1 MKKLTAA
8 LGLCL
13 ALAFSILMTSCNGGA
28 DHSNPQSVAEAAL
41 ACYDT
46 RDYAGLKELVSP
58 ANEDL
63 LKEMDRMI
71 EYAAKSDSEP
81 EKIERT
87 FKEIKDGLSG
97 YPLSENSV
105 SAKVKFESPK
115 YPGSV
120 VLEKVDGKWYFEKF
134 GY

>member
-1 MKKLTAA
+1 
-8 LGLCL
+8 
-13 ALAFSILMTSCNGGA
+13 
-28 DHSNPQSVAEAAL
+28 
-41 ACYDT
+41 
-46 RDYAGLKELVSP
+46 
-58 ANEDL
+58 
-63 LKEMDRMI
+63 MI

-81 EKIERT
+81 EKIERS

-105 SAKVKFESPK
+105 SAKVKFESLK